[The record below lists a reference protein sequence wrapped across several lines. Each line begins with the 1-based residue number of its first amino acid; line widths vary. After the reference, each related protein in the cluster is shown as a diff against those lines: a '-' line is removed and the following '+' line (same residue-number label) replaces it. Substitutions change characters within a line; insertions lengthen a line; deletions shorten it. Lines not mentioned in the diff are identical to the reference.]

1 MSLALALEIQS
12 LDLEVKLTVLIL
24 LALCVIF
31 TVRRNALHGLSYR
44 NSVCPSVCLFVT
56 LVHYVHTVQP
66 TIIIFSPYGS
76 PTILVSADITFI
88 SKFEGGHPERGR

>member
-1 MSLALALEIQS
+1 MNLQRTEIRTRSLRVGQAGPS
-12 LDLEVKLTVLIL
+12 PDYLDRFV
-24 LALCVIF
+24 
-31 TVRRNALHGLSYR
+31 TVRHYALHGLSYR
-44 NSVCPSVCLFVT
+44 NSVCPSVTVVEC
-56 LVHYVHTVQP
+56 VHRVQP